1 MRFTGRKQIFSD
13 HTEVTRDNILEILS
27 ESIAIHM
34 ENINDM
40 QYLQDYA
47 KGDQPI
53 WNREKPIRDDIN
65 IKAVFNR
72 AAQIVD
78 FKLKY
83 EFGSPITF
91 VQRSRE
97 DGTAADINDKGV
109 AKLNEML
116 NYAKKPSVDLQ
127 IAKNFK
133 TCGVGYRLIEP
144 STSQL
149 SLFKL
154 ASLNPMTSLMVY
166 TNNAY
171 RDPLLGVT
179 YFQNRK
185 GEVRYTCYSLDTIY
199 MVASGLLG
207 SGFKAPIETYP
218 NVIGQIPIIEYVN
231 DYDRM
236 SAFEKVMSLIDSLN
250 TTNSDRMNDIAQHV
264 QSILWMNNCELED
277 GQGVKSNGVIQTKSP
292 QGVQANIQFLE
303 NVLNQSEVQTLV
315 DYINDQIDIIANV
328 PGRQETGGG
337 STGSAMNLSN
347 GWQAAETDAKGSEII
362 FSEGEQRM
370 LDVIAGIIQNSQ
382 NVPEELLSLKMSD
395 VEPKFSRNKTYDL
408 ATKCSSLVALLNAGV
423 DGLTAFTVVS
433 LFTDP
438 QLAWAN
444 SASTVEEIRRSRR
457 QVTQGDVQ
465 NIIRNNTTQ
474 QPSKVSN
481 VDEGI

>member
-1 MRFTGRKQIFSD
+1 MRFTGRRQIFSD
-13 HTEVTRDNILEILS
+13 YTEVTIENIHDILS
-27 ESIAIHM
+27 ESMAYHTENVMAIK
-34 ENINDM
+34 
-40 QYLQDYA
+40 YLQDYA
-47 KGDQPI
+47 KGIQPI
-53 WNREKPIRDDIN
+53 LDREKPIRSDIN
-65 IKAVFNR
+65 IRTVFNR

-97 DGTAADINDKGV
+97 DADTANINDKGV

-144 STSQL
+144 SKNKL

-154 ASLNPMTSLMVY
+154 ASLNPMTSFVVY
-166 TNNAY
+166 KNDAY
-171 RDPLLGVT
+171 REPLLGVT
-179 YFQNRK
+179 YFQNRMGDAK
-185 GEVRYTCYSLDTIY
+185 YTCYSADTIY
-199 MVASGLLG
+199 EISSTFGAGYNGVP
-207 SGFKAPIETYP
+207 KTYP
-218 NVIGQIPIIEYVN
+218 NIPGQIPIIEYIN

-236 SAFEKVMSLIDSLN
+236 SAFEKVMSQIDALN
-250 TTNSDRMNDIAQHV
+250 ETNSDRMNDIAQHV
-264 QSILWMNNCELED
+264 QSILWMNNCELDD
-277 GQGVKSNGVIQTKSP
+277 GQEIKSNGVIQTKSP

-303 NVLNQSEVQTLV
+303 NVLDQSEVQTLV

-370 LDVIAGIIQNSQ
+370 LDVIAGIIQNSDKA
-382 NVPEELLSLKMSD
+382 PEELTTLKMSD

-408 ATKCSSLVALLNAGV
+408 STKCSSLAALLNAGV
-423 DGLTAFTVVS
+423 DGLIAFTVVG

-438 QLAWAN
+438 QLAWEN
-444 SASTVEEIRRSRR
+444 SKATVEELRKSKGKIS
-457 QVTQGDVQ
+457 QSDAQDMV
-465 NIIRNNTTQ
+465 RNNTVQ

-481 VDEGI
+481 VDEGV